1 MLHDVN
7 VVCGIDK
14 NENINYPIRV
24 FNPDVFNEKIDVVI
38 VTSIAFYA
46 EIEELMKKK
55 TNAEIVSLEE
65 IVYENVY

>member
-1 MLHDVN
+1 M
-7 VVCGIDK
+7 
-14 NENINYPIRV
+14 ENIIYPIRV
-24 FNPDVFNEKIDVVI
+24 FNPDTFNEKIDAVI

-46 EIEELMKKK
+46 EIEELMRKK

>member
-1 MLHDVN
+1 M
-7 VVCGIDK
+7 K
-14 NENINYPIRV
+14 
-24 FNPDVFNEKIDVVI
+24 KIDAVI

-46 EIEELMKKK
+46 EIKELMRGKK